1 MQPDVIARRVRVFGR
16 VQGVFFR
23 AFTRDAAE
31 SAGVRG
37 LVRNLPDGS
46 VEAVLEGEESAV
58 RRVIERMREGPPAS
72 RVDRVEVEEA
82 APAGR
87 RGAFTIER

>member
-1 MQPDVIARRVRVFGR
+1 MGMIARRVRVFGR

-37 LVRNLPDGS
+37 LVRNLSDGS
-46 VEAVLEGEESAV
+46 VEAVLEGEARAV
-58 RRVIERMREGPPAS
+58 QQVIEAMRQGPPAS
-72 RVDRVEVEEA
+72 RVDGVEVEEVK
-82 APAGR
+82 PMGR
-87 RGAFTIER
+87 RAPFVIER

>member
-1 MQPDVIARRVRVFGR
+1 MQTDVIARRVRVFGR

-23 AFTRDAAE
+23 AFTRDVAE

-46 VEAVLEGEESAV
+46 VEAVLEGEERAV

-72 RVDRVEVEEA
+72 RVDGIEVEEE

-87 RGAFTIER
+87 HGPFTVER